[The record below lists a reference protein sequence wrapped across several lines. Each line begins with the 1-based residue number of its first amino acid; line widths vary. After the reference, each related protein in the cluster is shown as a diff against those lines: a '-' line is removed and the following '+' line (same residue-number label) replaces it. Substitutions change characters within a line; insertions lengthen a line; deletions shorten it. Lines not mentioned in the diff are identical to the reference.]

1 MWNAFFHRADY
12 LAIKPEVL
20 LTMFGLA
27 VLLFDFLLEKRDK
40 YLNAVAYVVLALA
53 RGAGSLFRFWGNG
66 HP

>member
-27 VLLFDFLLEKRDK
+27 VLLFDFLLKSATSISTP
-40 YLNAVAYVVLALA
+40 Y
-53 RGAGSLFRFWGNG
+53 S
-66 HP
+66 P